1 MNPKSSPAMFSLL
14 FVVLCLGIIT
24 PVHAQQTYPPSET
37 ITYVDLDRSSHS
49 LKAFSGRSIRYA
61 LPDSWIDGST
71 QSLSP
76 TELVTLMERTDLVY
90 EKMVDVIGGEP
101 RGDGLMTIAVV
112 PLAGEGGVQGTALL
126 GVKRL
131 EVATSQLA
139 ATKAALAQGT
149 LSDTIL
155 HEIAHTFD
163 LYRNYLSYYTDSS
176 HNWTEF
182 WIAYSQYLL
191 RFGDYS
197 SAPEL
202 ALQEK
207 VYYFTNLWD
216 KRASSSSWAQ
226 CVRNGSGCESEG
238 ITANRASVGLFLRY
252 ARLHGIEAVKRVF
265 EFYKNYKAT
274 HDSNEIFTFTSEQKN
289 DLLVEALAYGAN
301 ANVSGELDA
310 WYWPLSDSTRE
321 KLRQIYPAQNPTVVD
336 TDGDGWSPLRG
347 DLDDHDPSVHPG
359 AVEVVNGKDDDCNGF
374 IDDVAR
380 TASSTLFSP
389 PARLKGH
396 LLPGQTHSY
405 RFTATG
411 TLVIRLH
418 QPSGNWSGFV
428 SIKQEGTVTA
438 SFLFGLGVNEPS
450 LRTFTLTGSGP
461 WLLDVNSVSGGE
473 GDYDVVLSYL
483 PVQGESSGEIFAL
496 PLRPITSASART
508 LSPGGLA
515 RAVVTL
521 PGVSAAEA
529 IASPDATGNWPT
541 TLSGLEVRIDGQPS
555 SMISVRRAGI
565 SHTIDFVVPTSIT
578 AGASVAVLV
587 RHLPTAAQWTMSGV
601 GLRESTAAL
610 WAQAGEAQAPAP
622 AVALESP
629 TFLAFSETRRVPA
642 DGTTRV
648 MVFAS
653 GLGNRG
659 VETTRL
665 IAELPDGRRFTL
677 PVEYVGPTINLPG
690 ISQIIFKL
698 DPAMKGSSRAVL
710 SVEGGD
716 GEQVTLPIQ

>member
-1 MNPKSSPAMFSLL
+1 MKTKYASLL
-14 FVVLCLGIIT
+14 RLLWLAVCLSLFT
-24 PVHAQQTYPPSET
+24 SVFAQQNYPPSET
-37 ITYVDLDRSSHS
+37 ITYQSLDGPTYTLR
-49 LKAFSGRSIRYA
+49 AFNGRRIRYA
-61 LPDSWIDGST
+61 LPDSWIDGSA

-76 TELVTLMERTDLVY
+76 TELITLIERTDLVY
-90 EKMVDVIGGEP
+90 EKLMDVIGGEP

-112 PLAGEGGVQGTALL
+112 PLAGEGNAQGTALL

-131 EVATSQLA
+131 EIDSKQLA
-139 ATKAALAQGT
+139 ATKAALAHGT

-163 LYRNYLSYYTDSS
+163 LYRNYLSYYTDST
-176 HNWTEF
+176 HNWTEL

-191 RFGDYS
+191 RLGDYS
-197 SAPEL
+197 SSPEL

-216 KRASSSSWAQ
+216 KRASSASWSQ

-238 ITANRASVGLFLRY
+238 ITANRASAGLLLRY
-252 ARLHGIEAVKRVF
+252 ARLHGVEAVKRAF
-265 EFYKNYKAT
+265 EFFKSYKAN
-274 HDSNEIFTFTSEQKN
+274 HDPNEIFTFTPEQKN
-289 DLLVEALAYGAN
+289 DLFAEALAYGTN

-321 KLRQIYPAQNPTVVD
+321 KLRQTYPAQNPTVID
-336 TDGDGWSPLRG
+336 ADGDGWSPVRG

-359 AVEVVNGKDDDCNGF
+359 AVEIVNGKDDDCNGF

-380 TASSTLFSP
+380 TASTTLFSP
-389 PARLKGH
+389 PARLTGH

-438 SFLFGLGVNEPS
+438 SFLFGLGATEPS

-461 WLLDVNSVSGGE
+461 WQLDVNSVSGGE
-473 GDYDVVLSYL
+473 GDYDVVLSY
-483 PVQGESSGEIFAL
+483 PPAQGESSGEVFAL
-496 PLRPITSASART
+496 PLRPPTSPSAHA
-508 LSPGGLA
+508 LSPGSLA

-521 PGVSAAEA
+521 PGVSTAEA
-529 IASPDATGNWPT
+529 TAGPDATGNWPT
-541 TLSGLEVRIDGQPS
+541 TLSGLEVRVDGQPS
-555 SMISVRRAGI
+555 LIISVRHAGN
-565 SHTIDFVVPTSIT
+565 SYAIDFVVSPSIT

-601 GLRESTAAL
+601 ELRESAAAL

-622 AVALESP
+622 AVAFESP

-677 PVEYVGPTINLPG
+677 PVEYVGPTANLPG

-698 DPAMKGSSRAVL
+698 DPAMKGYSRVLL

-716 GEQVTLPIQ
+716 GGQVTLPIQ

>member
-1 MNPKSSPAMFSLL
+1 MKAKYASLL
-14 FVVLCLGIIT
+14 RLLLLAVCFGLFTHVF
-24 PVHAQQTYPPSET
+24 AQQTYPPSET
-37 ITYVDLDRSSHS
+37 ITYQSLDGPTYTLR
-49 LKAFSGRSIRYA
+49 AFSGRHIRYA
-61 LPDSWIDGST
+61 LPDSWVDGST

-76 TELVTLMERTDLVY
+76 IDLTTLIERTDLVY
-90 EKMVDVIGGEP
+90 EKLSDVIGGEP

-112 PLAGEGGVQGTALL
+112 PLAGEGVAQGSALL

-131 EVATSQLA
+131 EIDSRQLA

-149 LSDTIL
+149 LSDTVL

-163 LYRNYLSYYTDSS
+163 IYRNYLSYYLDSS
-176 HNWTEF
+176 HNWTEY

-191 RFGDYS
+191 HFGDYS
-197 SAPEL
+197 SASEL

-216 KRASSSSWAQ
+216 KRASSSSWSQ
-226 CVRNGSGCESEG
+226 CVKNGGGCESEG
-238 ITANRASVGLFLRY
+238 ITANRASAGLLLRY
-252 ARLHGIEAVKRVF
+252 ARFHGVEAVKRAF
-265 EFYKNYKAT
+265 EFFKSYKAS
-274 HDSNEIFTFTSEQKN
+274 HDPNEIFTFTPEQKN

-301 ANVSGELDA
+301 ANVIGELDT
-310 WYWPLSDSTRE
+310 WYWPLSDVERE
-321 KLRQIYPAQNPTVVD
+321 KLRQTYPAQNPNVID
-336 TDGDGWSPLRG
+336 ADGDGWSQVRG

-359 AVEVVNGKDDDCNGF
+359 AVEVINGKDDDCNGF

-380 TASSTLFSP
+380 TASTTLFSP
-389 PARLKGH
+389 PAHLTGH
-396 LLPGQTHSY
+396 LLPGQTQSY

-428 SIKQEGTVTA
+428 SIKQEGTITA
-438 SFLFGLGVNEPS
+438 PFNFGLSATEPS

-461 WLLDVNSVSGGE
+461 WQLDVNSVSGSE
-473 GDYDVVLSYL
+473 GDYDIVLSY
-483 PVQGESSGEIFAL
+483 PPPQGESSGEIFAL
-496 PLRPITSASART
+496 PLRPPTSASAHT

-515 RAVVTL
+515 RVVVTL
-521 PGVSAAEA
+521 PGVSAEEA
-529 IASPDATGNWPT
+529 TARPDATGNWPT
-541 TLSGLEVRIDGQPS
+541 TLSGLEVRVDGQPS
-555 SMISVRRAGI
+555 SIISVRHVGT
-565 SHTIDFVVPTSIT
+565 SYTIDFVVSPSIT
-578 AGASVAVLV
+578 AGAGVAVLA
-587 RHLPTAAQWTMSGV
+587 RHLPSGAQWTMSGV
-601 GLRESTAAL
+601 GLRESAAAL

-629 TFLAFSETRRVPA
+629 TFFAFSETRRVPA
-642 DGTTRV
+642 DGMTRV

-653 GLGNRG
+653 GLGSHG
-659 VETTRL
+659 VETTHL

-677 PVEYVGPTINLPG
+677 PVEYVGPTANFPG

-698 DPAMKGSSRAVL
+698 DTAMKGASRALL

-716 GEQVTLPIQ
+716 GDQVTLPIQ

>member
-1 MNPKSSPAMFSLL
+1 MRAKYTSLL
-14 FVVLCLGIIT
+14 RLLLLAICLSLFTSVFG
-24 PVHAQQTYPPSET
+24 QQTYPPSEA
-37 ITYVDLDRSSHS
+37 IIYQDLDGNSHT
-49 LKAFSGRSIRYA
+49 LRAFSGRHVRYA
-61 LPDSWIDGST
+61 LPNGWIDGST

-76 TELVTLMERTDLVY
+76 TELITLIEQTDLVY
-90 EKMVDVIGGEP
+90 EKMMDVIAEEP

-112 PLAGEGGVQGTALL
+112 PFAGEGGVQGTALL

-131 EVATSQLA
+131 EIATNQLA

-163 LYRNYLSYYTDSS
+163 LYRNYLSYYSDSS
-176 HNWTEF
+176 HNWTDF

-226 CVRNGSGCESEG
+226 CVKNGGGCESEG
-238 ITANRASVGLFLRY
+238 ITANRASAGLLLRY
-252 ARLHGIEAVKRVF
+252 ARLHSVDAVKRVF

-274 HDSNEIFTFTSEQKN
+274 HDPNEIFTFTPEQKN

-301 ANVSGELDA
+301 ANISGELDA
-310 WYWPLSDSTRE
+310 WYWPLSDNIRE
-321 KLRQIYPAQNPTVVD
+321 KLRQTYPAQNPTVID
-336 TDGDGWSPLRG
+336 ADSDGWSPVRG

-359 AVEVVNGKDDDCNGF
+359 AVEVINGKDDDCNGF

-380 TASSTLFSP
+380 TASTTLFSP
-389 PARLKGH
+389 PARLTGH

-438 SFLFGLGVNEPS
+438 SFLFGLGATEPS

-461 WLLDVNSVSGGE
+461 WQLDVNSVSGGE
-473 GDYDVVLSYL
+473 GDYDVVLSY
-483 PVQGESSGEIFAL
+483 PPPQGESSGEIFAL
-496 PLRPITSASART
+496 PLRLLASPLART

-529 IASPDATGNWPT
+529 TAEPDATGNWPT
-541 TLSGLEVRIDGQPS
+541 TLSGLEVRVDGQPS
-555 SMISVRRAGI
+555 SVISVARSGNTY
-565 SHTIDFVVPTSIT
+565 TIDFVVSTSIT
-578 AGASVAVLV
+578 AGVSVAVLV
-587 RHLPTAAQWTMSGV
+587 RHLPSGAQWTMSGV

-622 AVALESP
+622 AVAFESP
-629 TFLAFSETRRVPA
+629 TFLAFSETRRVPV

-653 GLGNRG
+653 GLGKHG
-659 VETTRL
+659 GETIRL

-677 PVEYVGPTINLPG
+677 PVEYVGPTANLPG

-698 DPAMKGSSRAVL
+698 DPAMKGSSRALL

-716 GEQVTLPIQ
+716 GGQVTLPIQ

>member
-1 MNPKSSPAMFSLL
+1 MKAKYASLL
-14 FVVLCLGIIT
+14 RLLILAVCLGLFT
-24 PVHAQQTYPPSET
+24 PAFAQQTYPPSEA
-37 ITYVDLDRSSHS
+37 ITYQAFDGGTFTLR
-49 LKAFSGRSIRYA
+49 AFSGRRIRYA

-71 QSLSP
+71 QSLSS
-76 TELVTLMERTDLVY
+76 TELITLIERTDLAY

-101 RGDGLMTIAVV
+101 RGDGLMIIAVV

-131 EVATSQLA
+131 EIATSQLA

-163 LYRNYLSYYTDSS
+163 LYRNYLSYYSDSS

-182 WIAYSQYLL
+182 WVVYSQYLL

-207 VYYFTNLWD
+207 VYFFTNRWD
-216 KRASSSSWAQ
+216 RRASGSSWTQ
-226 CVRNGSGCESEG
+226 CVRNAGGCESDG
-238 ITANRASVGLFLRY
+238 ITANRVSAGLLLRY
-252 ARLHGIEAVKRVF
+252 ARLHGVEAVKRVF

-274 HDSNEIFTFTSEQKN
+274 RDPNEIFTFTPEQKN

-301 ANVSGELDA
+301 ANISDELDV

-321 KLRQIYPAQNPTVVD
+321 KLRQTYPAQNPIVLD
-336 TDGDGWSPLRG
+336 SDGDGWSPVRG
-347 DLDDHDPSVHPG
+347 DFNDHDSSVHPG
-359 AVEVVNGKDDDCNGF
+359 AVEVINGKDDDCNGF

-380 TASSTLFSP
+380 TTSTTLFSP
-389 PARLKGH
+389 PARLTGH
-396 LLPGQTHSY
+396 LLPGQTQSY

-428 SIKQEGTVTA
+428 SIKQEGAVTA
-438 SFLFGLGVNEPS
+438 SFLFGLGATEPS

-473 GDYDVVLSYL
+473 GDYDVVLSYP
-483 PVQGESSGEIFAL
+483 PVQGESNGEIFAL
-496 PLRPITSASART
+496 PLRPPASASAHV

-515 RAVVTL
+515 RVVVTL

-529 IASPDATGNWPT
+529 TAEPDATGNWPT
-541 TLSGLEVRIDGQPS
+541 VLAGLEVRVDGQPS
-555 SMISVRRAGI
+555 SIISVTRAGT
-565 SHTIDFVVPTSIT
+565 SYTIDFVVSPSIT

-610 WAQAGEAQAPAP
+610 WAQAGDAQAPAP
-622 AVALESP
+622 AVAFESP
-629 TFLAFSETRRVPA
+629 TFLAFSEMRRVPA

-648 MVFAS
+648 MIFAS
-653 GLGNRG
+653 GVGNHG
-659 VETTRL
+659 ADTIRL

-677 PVEYVGPTINLPG
+677 PVEYVGPTSNLPG
-690 ISQIIFKL
+690 ISQIIFML
-698 DPAMKGSSRAVL
+698 DPAMKGSSRVLL

-716 GEQVTLPIQ
+716 GGQVTLSIQ

>member
-1 MNPKSSPAMFSLL
+1 MKANYTSLL
-14 FVVLCLGIIT
+14 RLLLLAICISLFT
-24 PVHAQQTYPPSET
+24 PGFAQQSYPSSET
-37 ITYVDLDRSSHS
+37 IVYQDLDGNNHTLRV
-49 LKAFSGRSIRYA
+49 FSGRRIRYA
-61 LPDSWIDGST
+61 LPNSWIDGSA

-76 TELVTLMERTDLVY
+76 TELITLIERTDLAY

-101 RGDGLMTIAVV
+101 RGDGLMIIAVV

-131 EVATSQLA
+131 EIASSQLA
-139 ATKAALAQGT
+139 ATKATLAQGT

-163 LYRNYLSYYTDSS
+163 LYRNYLSYYSDSS

-191 RFGDYS
+191 RFGDYN
-197 SAPEL
+197 SAPAL
-202 ALQEK
+202 VLQEK
-207 VYYFTNLWD
+207 VYFFTNRWD
-216 KRASSSSWAQ
+216 RRASGSSWAQ

-238 ITANRASVGLFLRY
+238 ITANRASAGLLLRY
-252 ARLHGIEAVKRVF
+252 TRLHGVEAIKRVF

-274 HDSNEIFTFTSEQKN
+274 HDPNEIFTFTPEQKN

-301 ANVSGELDA
+301 ANISGELDA

-321 KLRQIYPAQNPTVVD
+321 KLRQTYLTQNPNMID
-336 TDGDGWSPLRG
+336 ADGDGWSPVRG

-359 AVEVVNGKDDDCNGF
+359 ALEAVNGKDDDCNGF
-374 IDDVAR
+374 IDDVSR
-380 TASSTLFSP
+380 TASTTLFSP
-389 PARLKGH
+389 PARLTGH
-396 LLPGQTHSY
+396 LLPSQTQSY

-438 SFLFGLGVNEPS
+438 SFLFGLGATEPS

-461 WLLDVNSVSGGE
+461 WQLDVNSVSGGE
-473 GDYDVVLSYL
+473 GDYDVVLSYA
-483 PVQGESSGEIFAL
+483 PAQGESSGEIFAL
-496 PLRPITSASART
+496 PLRPPTSPSERT

-521 PGVSAAEA
+521 PGVSTAEA
-529 IASPDATGNWPT
+529 TAGPDATSNWPT
-541 TLSGLEVRIDGQPS
+541 TLSGLEVRVDGQPS
-555 SMISVRRAGI
+555 SIISVTRSGN
-565 SHTIDFVVPTSIT
+565 SYTIDFVVPTSIT

-622 AVALESP
+622 AVAFESP

-642 DGTTRV
+642 DGTTRI

-653 GLGNRG
+653 GLGNRE

-665 IAELPDGRRFTL
+665 LAELPDGRRFTL
-677 PVEYVGPTINLPG
+677 QVEYIGPTINLPG

-698 DPAMKGSSRAVL
+698 DPAMKGSSRALL

-716 GEQVTLPIQ
+716 GGQVTLPIQ

>member
-1 MNPKSSPAMFSLL
+1 MKAKYTSLL
-14 FVVLCLGIIT
+14 WLLLLVICISLFT
-24 PVHAQQTYPPSET
+24 PAFAQQSYPPSET
-37 ITYVDLDRSSHS
+37 IIYQDLDGNSHT
-49 LKAFSGRSIRYA
+49 LRAFGGRRIRYA
-61 LPDSWIDGST
+61 LPDSWIDGSA

-76 TELVTLMERTDLVY
+76 TELITLIERTDLAY
-90 EKMVDVIGGEP
+90 EKLMDVIGGEP
-101 RGDGLMTIAVV
+101 RGDGLMIIAVV

-131 EVATSQLA
+131 EITTSQLA

-149 LSDTIL
+149 LSETIL

-163 LYRNYLSYYTDSS
+163 LYRNYLSYYADSS

-191 RFGDYS
+191 HLGDYS

-202 ALQEK
+202 ALKEK

-216 KRASSSSWAQ
+216 KRASSASWSQ
-226 CVRNGSGCESEG
+226 CVRNGGGCESEG
-238 ITANRASVGLFLRY
+238 ITANRASAGLLLRY
-252 ARLHGIEAVKRVF
+252 ARLHGMDAVKRAF
-265 EFYKNYKAT
+265 EFFKSYKAS
-274 HDSNEIFTFTSEQKN
+274 HDPNEIFTLTPEQKN

-301 ANVSGELDA
+301 ANISGELDA

-321 KLRQIYPAQNPTVVD
+321 KLRQIYPSQNPTIID
-336 TDGDGWSPLRG
+336 ADGDGWSPVRG

-359 AVEVVNGKDDDCNGF
+359 AVEIVNGKDDDCNGF
-374 IDDVAR
+374 IDDVSR
-380 TASSTLFSP
+380 TASTTLFSP
-389 PARLKGH
+389 PARLTGH

-438 SFLFGLGVNEPS
+438 SFLFGLGATEPS
-450 LRTFTLTGSGP
+450 LRTFTLTGTGS
-461 WLLDVNSVSGGE
+461 WQLDVNSVSGGE
-473 GDYDVVLSYL
+473 GDYDVVLSY
-483 PVQGESSGEIFAL
+483 PPAQGESSGDVFAL
-496 PLRPITSASART
+496 PLRPPTSPSART

-515 RAVVTL
+515 RATVTL

-529 IASPDATGNWPT
+529 TAGPDAIGNWPT
-541 TLSGLEVRIDGQPS
+541 TLSGLEVLVAGQPS
-555 SMISVRRAGI
+555 SMISVRHAG
-565 SHTIDFVVPTSIT
+565 SSYTIDFVVSNSIT

-587 RHLPTAAQWTMSGV
+587 RHLPTAAQWTKSGV
-601 GLRESTAAL
+601 GLRESAAAL

-648 MVFAS
+648 LVFAS
-653 GLGNRG
+653 SLGNHG

-677 PVEYVGPTINLPG
+677 AVEYVGPTVNLPG
-690 ISQIIFKL
+690 LSQIIFKL
-698 DPAMKGSSRAVL
+698 DPAMKGSSRVLL

>member
-1 MNPKSSPAMFSLL
+1 MKAKYASLL
-14 FVVLCLGIIT
+14 RLFLLAVCLDLFT
-24 PVHAQQTYPPSET
+24 PVVAQQTYPPSET
-37 ITYVDLDRSSHS
+37 VTYQALDGGKFT
-49 LKAFSGRSIRYA
+49 LLAFSGRRIRYA
-61 LPDSWIDGST
+61 LPNSWIDGSA

-76 TELVTLMERTDLVY
+76 TELITLIERTDLVY

-101 RGDGLMTIAVV
+101 RGDGLMIIAVV
-112 PLAGEGGVQGTALL
+112 PLEGEGGAQGTALL
-126 GVKRL
+126 GVKRI

-139 ATKAALAQGT
+139 ATKVALAQGT

-163 LYRNYLSYYTDSS
+163 LYRNYLSYYPDSS

-191 RFGDYS
+191 HFGDYN

-202 ALQEK
+202 AFQEK

-216 KRASSSSWAQ
+216 KGANSSSWAQ
-226 CVRNGSGCESEG
+226 CVRNGGGCESEG
-238 ITANRASVGLFLRY
+238 ITTNKAYAGLLLRY
-252 ARLHGIEAVKRVF
+252 ARLHGVEAIKGAF

-274 HDSNEIFTFTSEQKN
+274 HDQNEIFTFTPEQKN
-289 DLLVEALAYGAN
+289 DLLVEALAYGAS
-301 ANVSGELDA
+301 ANISGELDA

-321 KLRQIYPAQNPTVVD
+321 KLRQTYPAQNPTVVD
-336 TDGDGWSPLRG
+336 ADGDGWSPVRG
-347 DLDDHDPSVHPG
+347 DLYDHDPSVHPG
-359 AVEVVNGKDDDCNGF
+359 AVEVINGKDDDCNGF
-374 IDDVAR
+374 IDDVAQ
-380 TASSTLFSP
+380 TASTTLFSP
-389 PARLKGH
+389 PARLTGH
-396 LLPGQTHSY
+396 LLPGQTHGY

-438 SFLFGLGVNEPS
+438 SFLFGLGATEPP

-461 WLLDVNSVSGGE
+461 WQLDVNSVSGGE
-473 GDYDVVLSYL
+473 GDYDVVLSY
-483 PVQGESSGEIFAL
+483 PPAQGESSGGIFAL
-496 PLRPITSASART
+496 PLRPPASPSART

-529 IASPDATGNWPT
+529 TAGPDATGNWPT
-541 TLSGLEVRIDGQPS
+541 VLSGLEVRVNGQPCS
-555 SMISVRRAGI
+555 IISVRRTGN
-565 SHTIDFVVPTSIT
+565 SYTIDFVVTISIT

-587 RHLPTAAQWTMSGV
+587 RHLPTGAQWTMSGV
-601 GLRESTAAL
+601 GLRESAAAL

-622 AVALESP
+622 AVAFESP

-659 VETTRL
+659 AETTHL

-677 PVEYVGPTINLPG
+677 PVEYVGPTANLPG

-698 DPAMKGSSRAVL
+698 DPTMKGSSRALL
-710 SVEGGD
+710 SVEGGY

>member
-1 MNPKSSPAMFSLL
+1 VGLST
-14 FVVLCLGIIT
+14 LC
-24 PVHAQQTYPPSET
+24 PVRAQQNYPQSEQ
-37 ITYVDLDRSSHS
+37 ITYRDLDGHDLTLR
-49 LKAFSGRSIRYA
+49 AFSGRKVRYA
-61 LPDSWIDGST
+61 FPDSWIDDSA
-71 QSLSP
+71 QSLTA
-76 TELVTLMERTDLVY
+76 TELITLIERTDLVY
-90 EKMVDVIGGEP
+90 EKLMDVIGGEP

-112 PLAGEGGVQGTALL
+112 ALAGEGGVQGTALL
-126 GVKRL
+126 GAKRL
-131 EVATSQLA
+131 EIATSQLA

-163 LYRNYLSYYTDSS
+163 LYRNYLSYYSDSS

-202 ALQEK
+202 ALQER
-207 VYYFTNLWD
+207 VYYFTNRWD
-216 KRASSSSWAQ
+216 RRASGSSWAQ
-226 CVRNGSGCESEG
+226 CVKNGGGCESEG
-238 ITANRASVGLFLRY
+238 ITANRASAGLLLRY
-252 ARLHGIEAVKRVF
+252 AKLHGVEAVKRVF
-265 EFYKNYKAT
+265 EFYKNYKAS
-274 HDSNEIFTFTSEQKN
+274 HDLNEIFAFTPEQKN

-301 ANVSGELDA
+301 ANISGELDA

-321 KLRQIYPAQNPTVVD
+321 KLRQAYPAQNPTVID
-336 TDGDGWSPLRG
+336 ADGDGWSPVRG

-359 AVEVVNGKDDDCNGF
+359 AVETVNGKDDDCNGF

-380 TASSTLFSP
+380 TASQTIFSP
-389 PARLKGH
+389 PARLTGH
-396 LLPGQTHSY
+396 LLTGQTHSY

-418 QPSGNWSGFV
+418 QPLGNWSGFV

-438 SFLFGLGVNEPS
+438 SFLFGLSATDPS
-450 LRTFTLTGSGP
+450 LRTFTLTGTGP

-473 GDYDVVLSYL
+473 GDYDVVLSY
-483 PVQGESSGEIFAL
+483 PPAQGESSGEIFAL
-496 PLRPITSASART
+496 PLRPPASPSAHT

-529 IASPDATGNWPT
+529 TAGPDATGNWPT
-541 TLSGLEVRIDGQPS
+541 TLSGLEVLVDGQPS
-555 SMISVRRAGI
+555 SMISVTCAG
-565 SHTIDFVVPTSIT
+565 STYTIDFVVSTSIT

-587 RHLPTAAQWTMSGV
+587 RHLPSGAQWTKSGV
-601 GLRESTAAL
+601 GLRESSAAL
-610 WAQAGEAQAPAP
+610 WAQAGEAHAPAP
-622 AVALESP
+622 AVAFESP

-653 GLGNRG
+653 GLGNKG

-677 PVEYVGPTINLPG
+677 PVEYVGPTANLPG

-698 DPAMKGSSRAVL
+698 DPAMKGSSRALL

-716 GEQVTLPIQ
+716 RGQVTLPIQ